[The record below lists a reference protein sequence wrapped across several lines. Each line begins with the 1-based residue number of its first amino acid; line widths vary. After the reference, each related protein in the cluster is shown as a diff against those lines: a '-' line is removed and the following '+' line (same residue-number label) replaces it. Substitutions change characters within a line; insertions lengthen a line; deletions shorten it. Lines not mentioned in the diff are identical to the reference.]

1 MNEKY
6 LANNRV
12 WIYNSNE
19 PDILYISI
27 VQDNRKRKGV
37 MKLTEANRLYKDRV
51 FKFIFGNPEN
61 KEWTLSLYNAVN
73 GSNYSNPDDIQFN
86 TIEDAVYMSMKNDVS
101 FIILDEM
108 NLWEHQSSFNPNMPM
123 RFLTYGTQLY
133 EKFTATSGYY
143 KFSRKLQRLPKPHC
157 ICFYNGTEE
166 QPEQQV
172 LKLSDAF
179 GGEGDIEVKVKM
191 LNVNYGKNRAL
202 LETCQPLREYA
213 WLVDRVREHQR
224 VLQNLEAAV
233 DASIDEMPDSFV
245 IRTLIEAHRAGV
257 KKMFLTEYDEEKMKE
272 QERKE
277 AFADGV
283 DAGVAEANERVAA
296 DMLKKKYPLDAIKD
310 ISRLS
315 EAHIRKLAKS
325 LGVVVL

>member
-1 MNEKY
+1 M
-6 LANNRV
+6 
-12 WIYNSNE
+12 
-19 PDILYISI
+19 
-27 VQDNRKRKGV
+27 
-37 MKLTEANRLYKDRV
+37 TEANRLYKDRV

-73 GSNYSNPDDIQFN
+73 GSNYRNPDDIQFN

-133 EKFTATSGYY
+133 EKYTATSGYY

>member
-1 MNEKY
+1 M
-6 LANNRV
+6 
-12 WIYNSNE
+12 
-19 PDILYISI
+19 
-27 VQDNRKRKGV
+27 
-37 MKLTEANRLYKDRV
+37 LTEVNREYKDRV

-73 GSNYSNPDDIQFN
+73 GSSYSNPDDIQFN
-86 TIEDAVYMSMKNDVS
+86 TIDDAVYMSMKNDIS
-101 FIILDEM
+101 FIILNEM

-133 EKFTATSGYY
+133 EKYTTASGYY
-143 KFSRKLQRLPKPHC
+143 KFSRKLQPLPKPNC
-157 ICFYNGTEE
+157 ICFYNGTAE
-166 QPEQQV
+166 QPETEV

-191 LNVNYGKNRAL
+191 LNINYGKNRKLMEA
-202 LETCQPLREYA
+202 CQPLREYA
-213 WLVDRVREHQR
+213 WLVDRVRQHQF

-233 DASIDEMPDSFV
+233 DAAISEMPEGFV
-245 IRTLIEAHRAGV
+245 IRQLLELHRAGV

-283 DAGVAEANERVAA
+283 EEANQRTAE
-296 DMLKKKYPLDAIKD
+296 DMLRDGKPLLEILKY
-310 ISRLS
+310 SRLP
-315 EAHIRKLAKS
+315 EERIRQIAQS
-325 LGVVVL
+325 LGVAVL

>member
-1 MNEKY
+1 MNEKH
-6 LANNRV
+6 LANNGV
-12 WIYNSNE
+12 WIYNRNE

-133 EKFTATSGYY
+133 EKYTATSGYY

-202 LETCQPLREYA
+202 METCQPLREYA

-224 VLQNLEAAV
+224 VMQNLEAAV